1 MVAAMRKPS
10 GSSKPSDLLR
20 MLQSDK
26 AVLEA
31 RRLREAGQIDQAAS
45 LIATVVHSGPPPV
58 SAPNRSAQT
67 LMQTGGTDVGS
78 GGYTLALAL
87 SPRSHDVLLALGSA
101 LVACYRPVKA
111 VSAFKHALTLR
122 PNDGAAF

>member
-20 MLQSDK
+20 MLQADK

-45 LIATVVHSGPPPV
+45 LIASVVQAEPTHVG
-58 SAPNRSAQT
+58 ALKLMGLMA
-67 LMQTGGTDVGS
+67 MQTGATEIGIGC
-78 GGYTLALAL
+78 YTRALAL
-87 SPRSHDVLLALGSA
+87 SPLSNRL
-101 LVACYRPVKA
+101 
-111 VSAFKHALTLR
+111 
-122 PNDGAAF
+122 